1 MMHSALALFAQRTRI
16 PTSARSIGFY
26 VSFGFVL
33 VRVRVLNPVPPRG
46 GGSEKD
52 SYLHIDS
59 YLHRKSVAETF
70 LLQLFFCCRG
80 TLGSNTRHL
89 TSPRAH
95 RCNPYAHLVRRGIK
109 NRHSNMLMD
118 ERPGEV
124 SGAPRGSSDPEM
136 PSATVAQRSLD
147 QPFVA
152 QLEQDLDHDSSS
164 ELHDGSGNF
173 LDESYHNLPEDTEE
187 LKKAL
192 LEARAEIQRLRRD
205 ANGTPLKFGA
215 LNLAAIQEHEAATA
229 TKGAKALQNP
239 RNLSRGSGGNMG
251 GIETAERGE
260 AGTLSS
266 PAVDTRD
273 VRGGPPSESPGPRMF
288 NGGDM
293 KMLMSLSDLPPA
305 QDIEAIDI
313 SREDRFPG
321 DSSDEEVH
329 AAESGPLQ
337 CAVISDPGE
346 DLDDEMAM
354 VMLRY
359 LIGRG
364 YVECKGVITNLKPSA
379 DRARLMRG
387 TLDTLGLWEVPVG
400 YGTDGG
406 SMLHEETFCAS
417 AASYMPAVNS
427 QRAGS
432 ILPGRALLQR
442 IFTDATSNSIAVI
455 CISSLKDVALFLRD
469 NTALFI
475 SKCHS
480 ITIMGGVEDFDEDD
494 NANALVPDTA
504 QNNTFDMEASKFLF
518 ARCQQL
524 GVPLIVLSRHAAY
537 ACPVSRQIYDTMQ
550 KTNNPIAGRLKQAQR
565 SSIENLWN
573 RARAPVGDAS
583 RMGLPPRCDVPWFQN
598 TFCGGAIIEGASCW
612 PYIQTFNMY
621 DPLALIVAVPA
632 LRERFFESKN
642 KTFKSVTHQV
652 LGASKEL
659 HGVREPPALHHFM
672 LNAFFQGITADLS
685 TPEEM
690 VIITDAGQDPDDEMA
705 LVLTRH
711 LTELRLVK
719 CLGVI
724 ANLRP
729 AAERARLVRGTL
741 DSLGL
746 NQVPVGVGTDG
757 GSSKH
762 TDTFSATASEYMPTN
777 GKQIHLDGQA
787 LMKEIYEEAGFS
799 SITLLCI
806 SSLTDAA
813 QFLRDNETLF
823 VQKTKSVTIQGGVQ
837 PFEEGAFLEPDSAQN
852 NVFDKE
858 ASAFFYRR
866 CQELGIPMAVISRFA
881 AAQCPIS
888 RSIYDRMASV
898 GNPIGQRLKQYQEES
913 LQHLWQRAVMPV
925 DAPERLSL
933 PARCDKKW
941 FLKTFC
947 ADIQAETVPNSQ
959 DIWPFVKT
967 FQLYDPMALLASVP
981 SLRHRHFT
989 PKICA
994 VNGTQHFI
1002 FGVTAEEHGV
1012 QSERAKDLTELMYHS
1027 FLKAMTAELSNFKLP
1042 KWTLGKTRDAIRL
1055 AKRSGGVFHD
1065 SKSSAESEASGESG
1079 SSSILSE
1086 GYGSALFLGDEP
1098 AAIYGHEIDTPY
1110 LSSEDK
1116 GGCAFFNFDDMLE
1129 SLLAEAKSK
1138 SLTPPAALLK
1148 ADGAAPP

>member
-1 MMHSALALFAQRTRI
+1 MDG
-16 PTSARSIGFY
+16 RS
-26 VSFGFVL
+26 S
-33 VRVRVLNPVPPRG
+33 
-46 GGSEKD
+46 D
-52 SYLHIDS
+52 D
-59 YLHRKSVAETF
+59 
-70 LLQLFFCCRG
+70 
-80 TLGSNTRHL
+80 
-89 TSPRAH
+89 
-95 RCNPYAHLVRRGIK
+95 
-109 NRHSNMLMD
+109 
-118 ERPGEV
+118 
-124 SGAPRGSSDPEM
+124 SGAPRGSSGPGII
-136 PSATVAQRSLD
+136 SAAVGQRPPDSPFMAQSD
-147 QPFVA
+147 QE
-152 QLEQDLDHDSSS
+152 LSIENDSMN
-164 ELHDGSGNF
+164 ELPDGMDNSP
-173 LDESYHNLPEDTEE
+173 DEFSRKLPEDVEE

-215 LNLAAIQEHEAATA
+215 LSLAAIQEHEAATGV
-229 TKGAKALQNP
+229 KGAKALQKS
-239 RNLSRGSGGNMG
+239 RTLSLGGSGTLG
-251 GIETAERGE
+251 GATE
-260 AGTLSS
+260 L
-266 PAVDTRD
+266 D
-273 VRGGPPSESPGPRMF
+273 
-288 NGGDM
+288 NGGEMSAPLSASADTDCVLDSPLENTRQ
-293 KMLMSLSDLPPA
+293 KMINASDRKIPMSLSDLPPV
-305 QDIEAIDI
+305 QDVMAMDA

-321 DSSDEEVH
+321 DSSIDEDEQPG
-329 AAESGPLQ
+329 ETGPLQ
-337 CAVISDPGE
+337 CAIISDPGE

-364 YVECKGVITNLKPSA
+364 YVECKGVVTNLKPSA

-406 SMLHEETFCAS
+406 SILHEETFCAS
-417 AASYMPAVNS
+417 ASSYMPAVNS

-442 IFTDATSNSIAVI
+442 IFTDASSNSIALI

-494 NANALVPDTA
+494 TTNPLIPDTA
-504 QNNTFDMEASKFLF
+504 QNNTFDMGASKFLF

-598 TFCGGAIIEGASCW
+598 TFCGGATIEGASCW

-632 LRERFFESKN
+632 LRERFFESKK
-642 KTFKSVTHQV
+642 KTHKNVTHQV
-652 LGASKEL
+652 LGASKDL

-729 AAERARLVRGTL
+729 AAERAQLVRGTL
-741 DSLGL
+741 DILGL

-762 TDTFSATASEYMPTN
+762 TDTFSATASEYTPTN
-777 GKQIHLDGQA
+777 GKRIHHDGQA
-787 LMKEIYEEAGFS
+787 LMKEIYEDAGFS

-813 QFLRDNETLF
+813 QFLRENETLF
-823 VQKTKSVTIQGGVQ
+823 VQKTKSVTIQGGVL

-858 ASAFFYRR
+858 ASAYFYRR

-967 FQLYDPMALLASVP
+967 FQLYDPMALLVSVP
-981 SLRHRHFT
+981 SLRHRHFNA
-989 PKICA
+989 KICT
-994 VNGTQHFI
+994 VNGTQHSI

-1012 QSERAKDLTELMYHS
+1012 KTERAKVLTELMYHS

-1065 SKSSAESEASGESG
+1065 SKSSTESEASGESG

-1098 AAIYGHEIDTPY
+1098 AAINGHEIDTPY
-1110 LSSEDK
+1110 LTTEDK
-1116 GGCAFFNFDDMLE
+1116 GGNAFFNFDDMLE
-1129 SLLAEAKSK
+1129 NLLAEAKSK
-1138 SLTPPAALLK
+1138 SLTPPAAVLK
-1148 ADGAAPP
+1148 ADVKGAAPP